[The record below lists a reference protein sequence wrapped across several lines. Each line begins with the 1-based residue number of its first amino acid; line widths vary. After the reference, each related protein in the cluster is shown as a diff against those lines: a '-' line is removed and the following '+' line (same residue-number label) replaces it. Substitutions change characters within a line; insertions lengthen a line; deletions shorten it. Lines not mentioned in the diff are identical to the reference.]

1 MVFVL
6 FVDLLSVLLIDGSL
20 GITELSFL
28 LQFLFLKGLVLSSIL
43 EHGLRI
49 LITTSLHLSLILIVL
64 HLQLLIELLLNL
76 IFGALH
82 LVDLRPDV
90 VLQVSLLSL
99 HLLDHLLLIVCRILV
114 INGTTAWVAS

>member
-28 LQFLFLKGLVLSSIL
+28 LQFLFLEGLVFSSIL

-49 LITTSLHLSLILIVL
+49 LITTSFHLSLILIVL
-64 HLQLLIELLLNL
+64 HFQLLIELLLNL
-76 IFGALH
+76 ILGALH

>member
-49 LITTSLHLSLILIVL
+49 LITTSFHLSLILIVL
-64 HLQLLIELLLNL
+64 HFQLLIELLLNL
-76 IFGALH
+76 ILGALH

-99 HLLDHLLLIVCRILV
+99 HHLDLLLLIVCRIFV
-114 INGTTAWVAS
+114 INGTTTWVAS

>member
-28 LQFLFLKGLVLSSIL
+28 LQFLFLEGLVFSSIL

-49 LITTSLHLSLILIVL
+49 LITTSFHLSLILIVL
-64 HLQLLIELLLNL
+64 HFQLLIELLLNL
-76 IFGALH
+76 ILGALH

-99 HLLDHLLLIVCRILV
+99 HHLDLLLLIVCRILV
-114 INGTTAWVAS
+114 INGTTTWVAS

>member
-49 LITTSLHLSLILIVL
+49 LITTSFHLSLILIVL
-64 HLQLLIELLLNL
+64 HFQLLIELLLNL
-76 IFGALH
+76 ILGALH

-99 HLLDHLLLIVCRILV
+99 HHLDLLLLIVCRILV
-114 INGTTAWVAS
+114 INGTTTWVAS